1 MQKFNVLEKQLDGHL
16 HKINPAPLS
25 KQQAQN
31 LKNYLEEKTPGDDRS
46 YIMLQVR
53 TNSGREINSMRVY

>member
-1 MQKFNVLEKQLDGHL
+1 MQKFNVLEKRLNGHL

-31 LKNYLEEKTPGDDRS
+31 LKNYLEEKTPGEDIS
-46 YIMLQVR
+46 YILIQVR
-53 TNSGREINSMRVY
+53 ANSGREINSRRVY

>member
-1 MQKFNVLEKQLDGHL
+1 MQKFNVLEKQLGGHI
-16 HKINPAPLS
+16 HKINPAPLP

-46 YIMLQVR
+46 YILLQVR
-53 TNSGREINSMRVY
+53 TNSGCETNSMRVY

>member
-1 MQKFNVLEKQLDGHL
+1 MQKFNVLEKQLGGHL
-16 HKINPAPLS
+16 HKINFVPLS

-31 LKNYLEEKTPGDDRS
+31 LKDYLEEKTPDDRS

-53 TNSGREINSMRVY
+53 TNSGCEIDSMRVY